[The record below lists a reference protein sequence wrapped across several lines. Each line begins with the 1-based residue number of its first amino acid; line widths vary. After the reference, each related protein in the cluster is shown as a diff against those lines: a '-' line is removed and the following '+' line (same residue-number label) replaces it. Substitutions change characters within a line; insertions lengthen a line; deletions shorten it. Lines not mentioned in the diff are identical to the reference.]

1 LPADMIEKYKK
12 HIENLMNE
20 EMGYWI
26 WINLFKIYLTSIDL
40 KSTAHFIREIVSI
53 YKEDLHINNLF
64 RLLNIR
70 TFTITSI

>member
-1 LPADMIEKYKK
+1 LPVDMIEKYKK

-26 WINLFKIYLTSIDL
+26 WIGLGKIFLSTIDP
-40 KSTAHFIREIVSI
+40 KTTAHFIREIVSI